1 MAKWKV
7 EQRTF
12 DPATEIWS
20 GDGLWEVQAK
30 TAEEALEQVFVVHLD
45 KAEELTRFIPL
56 SQKELYGIYLAVD
69 RKAWS
74 VRPAGSGVPG

>member
-1 MAKWKV
+1 MARWRV

-30 TAEEALEQVFVVHLD
+30 TAEEALEQVFVVYLD
-45 KAEELTRFIPL
+45 GAEELKRFIPQA
-56 SQKELYGIYLAVD
+56 QKELYGIYLSVD
-69 RKAWS
+69 QKSWS
-74 VRPAGSGVPG
+74 VRPSGSGVPG